1 MSKAV
6 ILIGMTGEGKST
18 YLKKL
23 MKSAGRPVLIYDVN
37 NEHGTGQQL
46 PEFTAFLERA
56 TRVKNH
62 LIAFEEATI
71 FFSSKSS
78 DNQMRELLIRKRH
91 TNNLIV
97 LLFHSIRAIP
107 IDIFDFVNY
116 YVLFKTNDREA
127 YISQKYRDA
136 QILDDFKALKNKPK
150 HSYIVRKL
158 M

>member
-1 MSKAV
+1 
-6 ILIGMTGEGKST
+6 MTGQGKST

-23 MKSAGRPVLIYDVN
+23 IEESGRRAMIYDVN
-37 NEHGTGQQL
+37 NEHGQGRKL
-46 PEFTAFLERA
+46 EDFNDFLTRA
-56 TRVKNH
+56 TKVKGH

-78 DNQMRELLIRKRH
+78 DKQMRELLIRKRH

-97 LLFHSIRAIP
+97 LLFHSIRSIP

-127 YISQKYRDA
+127 LLRTKYKES
-136 QILDDFKALKNKPK
+136 QILDDYLSLKEMPN
-150 HSYIVRKL
+150 HSYIVRKT

>member
-1 MSKAV
+1 MSKA
-6 ILIGMTGEGKST
+6 ILLIGMTGEGKST

-23 MKSAGRPVLIYDVN
+23 IKTSGRPLLIYDVN
-37 NEHGTGQQL
+37 NEHGTNKPL
-46 PEFTAFLERA
+46 PSFEQFLMTA
-56 TRVKNH
+56 TKVKNH

-78 DNQMRELLIRKRH
+78 NNEMRELLIRKRH
-91 TNNLIV
+91 TNNLLV
-97 LLFHSIRAIP
+97 LLFHSIRSVP
-107 IDIFDFVNY
+107 IDIFDFINY

-136 QILDDFKALKNKPK
+136 QILDDFNTLKNRPK

>member
-1 MSKAV
+1 MSKA
-6 ILIGMTGEGKST
+6 ILLIGMTGQGKST

-23 MKSAGRPVLIYDVN
+23 IDKSGRKAIIYDVN
-37 NEHGTGQQL
+37 NEHNQGRNL
-46 PEFTAFLERA
+46 PDFNEFLN
-56 TRVKNH
+56 RVTKVKGS

-78 DNQMRELLIRKRH
+78 DKQMRELLIRKRH
-91 TNNLIV
+91 TNNLII
-97 LLFHSIRAIP
+97 LLFHSIRTIP

-127 YISQKYRDA
+127 YLKTKYKDS
-136 QILDDFKALKNKPK
+136 QILEDYFTLKNKPN
-150 HSYIVRKL
+150 HSYIVRKT